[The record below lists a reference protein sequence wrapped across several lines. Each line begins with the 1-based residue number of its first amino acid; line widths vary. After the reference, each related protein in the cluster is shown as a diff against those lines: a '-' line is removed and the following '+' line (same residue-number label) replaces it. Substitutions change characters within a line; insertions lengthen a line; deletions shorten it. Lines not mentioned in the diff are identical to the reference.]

1 MHNARSNSED
11 SDVLRVTLANVPSDV
26 DKDRIGWQVDCFS
39 SSIKCALGLTRRERS
54 ERHSAGASSLPLPPN
69 AVPAFARAPIIGPFH
84 RRTTISRT
92 STCRA
97 CDATWASAFPI
108 SATVRFVHAQTAT

>member
-54 ERHSAGASSLPLPPN
+54 ERHSAGASSLPLPPMRSRRS
-69 AVPAFARAPIIGPFH
+69 PALPSSARFTDG
-84 RRTTISRT
+84 RRYPAHLHAEPATLLGLLLSR
-92 STCRA
+92 
-97 CDATWASAFPI
+97 
-108 SATVRFVHAQTAT
+108 